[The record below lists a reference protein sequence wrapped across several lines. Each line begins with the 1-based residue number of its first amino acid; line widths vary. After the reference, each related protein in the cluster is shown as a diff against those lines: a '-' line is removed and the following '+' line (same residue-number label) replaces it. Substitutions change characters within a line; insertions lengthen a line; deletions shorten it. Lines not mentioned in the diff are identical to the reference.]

1 LGRRAVQKAR
11 IGGNGEKRTNRADEF
26 DGRERRIRRGWKE
39 GEDDG
44 VEDPREGGT
53 GGGALEC
60 RMEGV
65 GGAGK
70 AGGWRVRMKGGTSRD
85 KEMGRATLSE
95 ASTE

>member
-1 LGRRAVQKAR
+1 VCPCARERGFHLGRRAVQKAR

-26 DGRERRIRRGWKE
+26 NGRERGIRRGWKE

-65 GGAGK
+65 WGVRGKQEDGGF
-70 AGGWRVRMKGGTSRD
+70 
-85 KEMGRATLSE
+85 E
-95 ASTE
+95 